1 MAKRDFEFNK
11 RNRSADVWSECAT
24 DFVLPDFNGDVR
36 KVLLFTATAY
46 PSSSFLDGDHLECSG
61 NVRFNLIYVNFE
73 GDIESADF
81 DSDYSFKVKCNAEN
95 YVESVINTAVSA
107 QTLRLLS
114 PRKISAKA
122 ALESTVDIISR
133 DYFECEGTA
142 LEEVFEPQIKESVV
156 KINYVRVGE
165 SVERE
170 FSEVVTSFDDKTVDE
185 VRVLHAIAEA
195 KVDDVSVDNGV
206 ASVKG
211 SIKATAL
218 IKTDDMPIYKVERVF
233 PIDESMAS
241 ELSSNGEDV
250 SARIAIS
257 SVGATVNGNEM
268 GAEVL
273 MNVVCEIRLLEEG
286 NSEQSVAQ
294 DCYLCTCAVENN
306 YDGFSYS
313 EYLENARESWDYRE
327 RCDTEVEG
335 IVRDVVFTSV
345 IPKLESLELCE
356 NKLKLQ
362 GEIKALAIGCV
373 TKDDGDVEY
382 TNLKFNTKFEKNVN
396 VSCQN
401 PDKTKAFVKL
411 AASNA
416 ACEIDSDLVYLSV
429 NMRADVSLCEERSLM
444 CLVHSD
450 AKEDQPFEKNPA
462 RITVYYPEESDT
474 LYDIAKEFHTT
485 TERILL
491 NNSLS
496 TSASVTEGKPVLA
509 NVKKLIIT

>member
-11 RNRSADVWSECAT
+11 RNRSADVWSECTT

-36 KVLLFTATAY
+36 RVLLFTATAY
-46 PSSSFLDGDHLECSG
+46 PSSAFLDGDNLECSG
-61 NVRFNLIYVNFE
+61 SVRFNLIYVNFE
-73 GDIESADF
+73 GEIESADF
-81 DSDYSFKVKCNAEN
+81 DSEYSFKIKCNAES
-95 YVESVINTAVSA
+95 YVDSVVNTAVSA

-133 DYFECEGTA
+133 DYFECSGTA
-142 LEEVFEPQIKESVV
+142 LEEVFDPQVKENVV

-170 FSEVVTSFDDKTVDE
+170 FSEVIASFDDKTVDE

-218 IKTDDMPIYKVERVF
+218 IKTDDMTIFKAEHVF
-233 PIDESMAS
+233 RIDESMTS
-241 ELSSNGEDV
+241 ELSANGEDV
-250 SARIAIS
+250 SAKISIS
-257 SVGATVNGNEM
+257 SVSAAVNGNEM

-273 MNVVCEIRLLEEG
+273 MNVLCEIRLLEEG
-286 NSEQSVAQ
+286 NSAETVAL
-294 DCYLCTCAVENN
+294 DCYLCSCAVENG
-306 YDGFSYS
+306 YDGFSYN
-313 EYLENARESWDYRE
+313 EYLGNLGESWDYRE
-327 RCDTEVEG
+327 RCDIEVEG
-335 IVRDVVFTSV
+335 TVRDVAFTSV
-345 IPKLESLELCE
+345 IPKLDSSELSE
-356 NKLKLQ
+356 NALKLS

-382 TNLKFNTKFEKNVN
+382 IGLKFNTKFEKNVN
-396 VSCQN
+396 ISCQN
-401 PDKTKAFVKL
+401 PDKTKAFVRL
-411 AASNA
+411 TANDAN
-416 ACEIDSDLVYLSV
+416 CEIDSDSIYLTA
-429 NMRADVSLCEERSLM
+429 NMCADVALYEERSLM
-444 CLVHSD
+444 CLAHSD
-450 AKEDQPFEKNPA
+450 AKEDKPFEKNPS
-462 RITVYYPEESDT
+462 RITVYYPEEGDT

-496 TSASVTEGKPVLA
+496 TSASVTEGEPALSG
-509 NVKKLIIT
+509 VKKLIIT